1 MDDVD
6 SNYIDDDYTDN
17 ILTNSGVPPPPALNR
32 ISEIIVDED
41 DEKEEKLDDVD
52 QTQEESVEE
61 EEEEE
66 EEDRSLIVES
76 LSETVKSE
84 DIEESI
90 TLTLPAS
97 TTSTATATSSAPTLT
112 STATS
117 SILKQLLGYN
127 GRYSGTRSSPTS
139 FLAANQSKL
148 AKRLL
153 AQIESV
159 KIQTTTDDFTIYAS
173 SSLHQNLSNG

>member
-41 DEKEEKLDDVD
+41 NEKEEKLDDVD
-52 QTQEESVEE
+52 QTQEESV
-61 EEEEE
+61 EEEE

-90 TLTLPAS
+90 TLTLPVS

>member
-66 EEDRSLIVES
+66 DRSLIVES

-90 TLTLPAS
+90 TLTLPVS
-97 TTSTATATSSAPTLT
+97 TTSTNTATSSAPTLT